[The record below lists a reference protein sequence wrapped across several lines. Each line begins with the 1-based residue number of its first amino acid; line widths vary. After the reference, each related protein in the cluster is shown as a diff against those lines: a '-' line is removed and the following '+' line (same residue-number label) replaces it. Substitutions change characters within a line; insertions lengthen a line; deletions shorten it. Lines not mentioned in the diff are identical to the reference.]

1 MTDPMRI
8 FEEGQIDPNSVYDF
22 GTMPFEKKKV
32 FIEKIF
38 AGERILVDTLFSGP
52 MADFFMS
59 KFEKAYRE
67 DLNDIINGLNG
78 KMTFNEFKSYF
89 ASFFEKNE

>member
-22 GTMPFEKKKV
+22 GTMRFEKKKV

-78 KMTFNEFKSYF
+78 KMT
-89 ASFFEKNE
+89 